1 MIAKADV
8 PQASVSVSSNEE
20 NIYTAAQGHSTSLY
34 GVVPNQAAGHNAQSD
49 MTTMQPDYR
58 DEINK
63 QYELSQAVGQVLPQA
78 HDSAGS
84 TEHAVD
90 GPPEQLQT
98 ANR

>member
-8 PQASVSVSSNEE
+8 PQASVSVSCNEE
-20 NIYTAAQGHSTSLY
+20 DIYTAAQGHNTSLY
-34 GVVPNQAAGHNAQSD
+34 GVVPNQTASHNA
-49 MTTMQPDYR
+49 MTTMQPDYG

-84 TEHAVD
+84 AEHAVD
-90 GPPEQLQT
+90 GPPEQLPT

>member
-1 MIAKADV
+1 M
-8 PQASVSVSSNEE
+8 PQASVSVSCNEE
-20 NIYTAAQGHSTSLY
+20 DIYTAAQGHSTSLY
-34 GVVPNQAAGHNAQSD
+34 DVVPNQTASHNAQSD
-49 MTTMQPDYR
+49 MTTMQSDYG

-84 TEHAVD
+84 AEHAVD
-90 GPPEQLQT
+90 GPPEQLPY